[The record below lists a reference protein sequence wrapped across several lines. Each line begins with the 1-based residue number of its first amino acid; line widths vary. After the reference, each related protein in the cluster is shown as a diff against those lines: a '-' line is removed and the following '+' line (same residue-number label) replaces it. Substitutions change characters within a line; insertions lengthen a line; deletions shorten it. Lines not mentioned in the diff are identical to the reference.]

1 MPADAPLLR
10 AARRESTSY
19 TPIWLMRQAGRYMAE
34 YRAIRARSSFLELCK
49 NPEAAAEVTLQPVD
63 KLGVDAAI
71 LFADILL
78 IVEPLGVG
86 LEFGVGEGPS
96 IKRPVR
102 GDADVARLAPVDVA
116 SSLGF
121 VFDTVARVKKALA
134 GRVPL
139 VGFAGAPFTV
149 ASYMVE
155 GGASR
160 DYLHVK
166 RLMYGAPQAWER
178 LMSVLV
184 DATARYL
191 NGQIAAGAEAVQ
203 LFDSWIGAL
212 GPDDYRAFV
221 LPHMKALFATL
232 TPGVPSIHFGTGTA
246 ALLPLMREA
255 GGDVIGFDW
264 RVDLGEAWARV
275 GHDVAVQGNLDPAVL
290 LAAPLYIRKRAKAV
304 LDAAGGR
311 PGHIF
316 NLGHGIHKDTPVEHV
331 KALVDIVHE
340 LSDRR

>member
-1 MPADAPLLR
+1 
-10 AARRESTSY
+10 
-19 TPIWLMRQAGRYMAE
+19 MRQAGRYMAE
-34 YRAIRARSSFLELCK
+34 YRAIRARHSFLDLCK
-49 NPEAAAEVTLQPVD
+49 NSEAAAEVTLQPVE

-96 IKRPVR
+96 ITRPVR
-102 GDADVARLAPVDVA
+102 SEADVARLAVPDVESA
-116 SSLGF
+116 LGF
-121 VFDTVARVKKALA
+121 VFDTVGRVKKALN

-166 RLMYGAPQAWER
+166 RLMYGAPAAWAK
-178 LMSVLV
+178 LMDVLV
-184 DATARYL
+184 GATARYL

-203 LFDSWIGAL
+203 VFDSWIGAL
-212 GPDDYRAFV
+212 GPDDYRTFV
-221 LPHMKALFATL
+221 LPHMKALFAKL
-232 TPGVPSIHFGTGTA
+232 TPGVPAIHFGTGTA
-246 ALLPLMREA
+246 ALLPLLREA
-255 GGDVIGFDW
+255 GGDVIGLDW
-264 RVDLGEAWARV
+264 RVDLAAGWLAV
-275 GHDVAVQGNLDPAVL
+275 GHDRAVQGNLDPAVL
-290 LAAPLYIRKRAKAV
+290 LAEPVYIRKRAQAV
-304 LDAAGGR
+304 LDAAAGR

>member
-1 MPADAPLLR
+1 
-10 AARRESTSY
+10 
-19 TPIWLMRQAGRYMAE
+19 MAE
-34 YRAIRARSSFLELCK
+34 YRTIRARHTFLELCK
-49 NPEAAAEVTLQPVD
+49 NPEAAAEVTLQPVE

-86 LEFGVGEGPS
+86 LTFGAGEGPS
-96 IKRPVR
+96 ITRPVR
-102 GDADVARLAPVDVA
+102 SDADVARLAPVDVDSA
-116 SSLGF
+116 LGF
-121 VFDTVARVKKALA
+121 VFDTVSRVKKALA

-139 VGFAGAPFTV
+139 IGFAGAPFTV

-160 DYLHVK
+160 DYVHVK
-166 RLMYGAPQAWER
+166 RLMYEAPAAWAR
-178 LMSVLV
+178 LMDVLV

-203 LFDSWIGAL
+203 VFDSWIGAL
-212 GPDDYRAFV
+212 GPSDYRTFV
-221 LPHMKALFATL
+221 LPHMQALFAKV
-232 TPGVPSIHFGTGTA
+232 TPGTPTIHFGTGTA
-246 ALLPLMREA
+246 ALLPLLREA
-255 GGDVIGFDW
+255 GGDVIGLDW
-264 RVDLGEAWARV
+264 RVDLAAGWAAV
-275 GHDVAVQGNLDPAVL
+275 GQDVAVQGNLDPAVL
-290 LAAPLYIRKRAKAV
+290 LASPAYIRKRAHAV
-304 LDAAGGR
+304 LEAAAGR

-316 NLGHGIHKDTPVEHV
+316 NLGHGIHKETPVEHV